1 MLRWALLIYRTRTA
15 HYMVG
20 DIQDAHVRQDILDA
34 KAFGLDG
41 FALNY
46 GMYISSIH
54 HSGILT

>member
-1 MLRWALLIYRTRTA
+1 MI
-15 HYMVG
+15 G

-46 GMYISSIH
+46 GMYISSMQLQQ
-54 HSGILT
+54 S